1 MTDFI
6 TGLTALFGLFWTQV
20 GNATTFLTT
29 NTIGIVLLFTMIAS
43 VIIDLIILMVT
54 LKRNRS
60 EE

>member
-6 TGLTALFGLFWTQV
+6 SGLNSLFGLFWTQI
-20 GNATTFLTT
+20 GNATNFLTT
-29 NTIGIVLLFTMIAS
+29 NTIGIVVLFTMIAT
-43 VIIDLIILMVT
+43 VIIDLIILIVT